1 MSYER
6 GWAALNLKMP
16 PTIPHTEYCSHPEL
30 VKYVTGLDPR
40 DKDKEAKAW
49 QKFYQLTDYDFLW
62 VSNDGP
68 EWKGRI
74 TSMGHAV
81 FQEDGSDYN
90 PEVYCP
96 FKDPEEVLKFNPVAE
111 YGIPNIEKRASY
123 FEKFYQ
129 KGQRENPNLVFPGGY
144 YKTIFSACIHA
155 FGWEMFLSS
164 AGLDEERFDRV
175 LEGFFQISLANYQ
188 AWAKTSIKSFIC
200 HDDIVWSAGPVFH
213 PNWYRKHIFPRY
225 KKLWSILKKEG
236 IKVLFC
242 SDGNFDEFIDDIAE
256 AGADG
261 FIFEPFT
268 SLKRIAEKYGKSKV
282 IIGNIDTRILT
293 FGTREQIFREVRR
306 CADIGRGC
314 PGYFFAV
321 GNHIPHNVPLKNALY
336 YLNLIKK
343 LGRR

>member
-6 GWAALNLKMP
+6 GWAALNLRMP
-16 PTIPHTEYCSHPEL
+16 YVIPHTEYCSHPEL
-30 VKYVTGLDPR
+30 VRYLTGLDPR
-40 DKDKEAKAW
+40 NEEEGRKAW
-49 QKFYQLTDYDFLW
+49 QRFYELTDYDLLW
-62 VSNDGP
+62 ATNDGP
-68 EWKGRI
+68 EWKGRT

-81 FQEDGSDYN
+81 FEENGSDYN

-96 FKDPEEVLKFNPVAE
+96 FKGPEEVLGLDPVAE
-111 YGIPNIEKRASY
+111 YGIPDIEERASY
-123 FEKFYQ
+123 FERSYQ
-129 KGQRENPNLVFPGGY
+129 DGQRENPSLVCPGGY

-188 AWAKTSIKSFIC
+188 SWAKTNIKAFIC

-225 KKLWSILKKEG
+225 RKLWSVLKKEG

-242 SDGNFDEFIDDIAE
+242 SDGNFDEFVDDISE

-261 FIFEPFT
+261 FIFEPLT
-268 SLKRIAEKYGKSKV
+268 SLARIAEKYGKTKV

-293 FGTREQIFREVRR
+293 FGTREEILREVKR
-306 CADIGRGC
+306 CANIGRNC

-321 GNHIPHNVPLKNALY
+321 GNHIPHNVPLENALY
-336 YLNLIKK
+336 YLDLIKK

>member
-16 PTIPHTEYCSHPEL
+16 STIPHTEYCSHPKL
-30 VKYVTGLDPR
+30 VKYITGLDPG
-40 DKDKEAKAW
+40 DKEKGTEAW
-49 QKFYQLTDYDFLW
+49 RRFYRLTDYDLLW

-68 EWKGRI
+68 DWKGR
-74 TSMGHAV
+74 TTCMGHAV

-90 PEVYCP
+90 PNIHCP
-96 FKDPEEVLKFNPVAE
+96 FEDPQEVLDFDPVAE
-111 YGIPNIEKRASY
+111 YGVPDVEERARY
-123 FEKFYQ
+123 FEEFYQ
-129 KGQRENPNLVFPGGY
+129 KGQGENPTLVFPGGY

-164 AGLDEERFDRV
+164 APLDEERFDKV
-175 LEGFFQISLANYQ
+175 LEGFFQISLANYK
-188 AWAKTSIKSFIC
+188 AWARTSIKAFIC
-200 HDDIVWSAGPVFH
+200 HDDIVWTSGPVFH

-225 KKLWSILKKEG
+225 KRLWSVLKKEG

-242 SDGNFDEFIDDIAE
+242 SDGNFDEFVDDLVD

-261 FIFEPFT
+261 FIFEPLT
-268 SLKRIAEKYGKSKV
+268 SLERIAEKYGKTRV
-282 IIGNIDTRILT
+282 IIGNIDTRILS
-293 FGTREQIFREVRR
+293 FGTREEIFKEVKR
-306 CADIGRGC
+306 CVDAGKNC

-336 YLNLIKK
+336 YLDLIKK
-343 LGRR
+343 FPRR